1 MATSAVCGRY
11 YLVGTEPELRAR
23 FELDAFGIDWQPRYN
38 IAPQQLVPIIIA
50 HRGKRSIGLVR
61 WGLVPAWAPDESA
74 GMKTI
79 KARAETVATKP
90 AYREAFRLRRCI
102 VPASGFYEWQ
112 ADPVRGKIP
121 MAVQPRDGE
130 PIAFAGLWEKWR
142 GPDGRALTT
151 CTIITTEAAP
161 EIRAIHDR
169 MPVILDRAAQRLWL
183 DPDTDADTLQALL
196 RPPAAGSLDAY
207 AVSRLVNSVANDTE
221 DCLLPA
227 GDEDAATTAP
237 LDLFD

>member
-1 MATSAVCGRY
+1 MCGRY
-11 YLVGTEPELRAR
+11 YLVTTEPELRAE

-79 KARAETVATKP
+79 NARAETVATKP
-90 AYREAFRLRRCI
+90 AFREAFRYRRCI
-102 VPASGFYEWQ
+102 VPASGFYEWRS
-112 ADPVRGKIP
+112 DPVRGKTP
-121 MAVQPRDGE
+121 MAVHPTSRE

-142 GPDGRALTT
+142 APDGRTLTT
-151 CTIITTEAAP
+151 CTIITTGAAP
-161 EIRAIHDR
+161 EIRHIHDR

-183 DPDTDADTLQALL
+183 DPDTAPDTLQSLL
-196 RPPAAGSLDAY
+196 QPPAEGGLDAY
-207 AVSRLVNSVANDTE
+207 AVSRLVNSVANETA

-227 GDEDAATTAP
+227 GGDDDAT